1 MANTKTGADAKTTT
15 IEEGTEFRGSLT
27 SNCPIVVKGRFD
39 GDVNAP
45 LLTVTASGAVAGRTT
60 VGELR
65 SSGEL
70 GGEFDT
76 DTAVLAG
83 TVKNNT
89 VVRTKSLEVK
99 LAAQTGRVQLVFETL
114 GAADNGLPNKP

>member
-1 MANTKTGADAKTTT
+1 MADKTETRTTT
-15 IEEGTEFRGSLT
+15 IEEGTEFTGSLT
-27 SNCPIVVKGRFD
+27 SNCPIVVKGRFS
-39 GDVNAP
+39 GEVAAP
-45 LLTVTASGAVAGRTT
+45 LLTVTSSGAVAGRTT
-60 VGELR
+60 VQELR
-65 SSGEL
+65 STGEL

-76 DTAVLAG
+76 DKAILAG

-114 GAADNGLPNKP
+114 GSSDSTAPRRG

>member
-1 MANTKTGADAKTTT
+1 MADAKTGASGKTTT

-27 SNCPIVVKGRFD
+27 SDCPIVVKGRFE
-39 GDVNAP
+39 GEVTAP
-45 LLTVTASGAVAGRTT
+45 LLTVSSSGAVAGRTT

-65 SSGEL
+65 STGEL

-89 VVRTKSLEVK
+89 IVRTKSLEVK
-99 LAAQTGRVQLVFETL
+99 LASATGRVQVVFET
-114 GAADNGLPNKP
+114 AAGEGGTKRG